1 MLPAWATVL
10 VAIAG
15 AAVTGV
21 IAGLLTTRLR
31 IQHEREERLR
41 ERMLTAADDF
51 VTGAQQAHR
60 GLWETMAAEEQGSTV
75 AERLPAASEL
85 VKVAHDRLA
94 RVKLLFG
101 TDTPAG
107 QAAEATNNELWNY
120 RSALEQEPPASGLA
134 AKANREATAQLNRFT
149 ALARAA
155 LEEPWRLGENLDTP
169 ARRELTD
176 GDNTPRSQPDF
187 VVAWLAYLLGEAQ
200 AAVSWPAY
208 TRLSKRWARARWPE
222 LYFNY
227 AYAIGWAA
235 VLIALIAVSYASPRL
250 RTLCAVVA
258 TWRFAE
264 IAVWYVKLLFDST
277 HRLILSA
284 ERNLLFL
291 TIDAAETVA
300 IVGLWLA
307 AAPGAGP
314 GNLPEWSAALK
325 TFTLNGA
332 ADGYQGWQADVATVI
347 GTVGGLVLIGAGL
360 ALLVGLVSERFRYGP
375 AHSYTGPVRLPK
387 PRWEDYRPGEAGTRS
402 SSVEAEE

>member
-1 MLPAWATVL
+1 MLPAWGTVL

-60 GLWETMAAEEQGSTV
+60 GLWETMSAEEQGSRVTD
-75 AERLPAASEL
+75 RLPAASEL

-94 RVKLLFG
+94 RVELLFG
-101 TDTPAG
+101 TETPAG
-107 QAAEATNNELWNY
+107 KAADATNNALWKY
-120 RSALEQEPPASGLA
+120 RSALEQEPPAMGLA
-134 AKANREATAQLNRFT
+134 AKSNEEALTQLNRFT

-155 LEEPWRLGENLDTP
+155 LAEPWPLGESLGAP
-169 ARRELTD
+169 ARREMTND
-176 GDNTPRSQPDF
+176 HNTPHRQPDF
-187 VVAWLAYLLGEAQ
+187 VVAWLAYLLGKAQ

-208 TRLSKRWARARWPE
+208 TRLSRRWAKARCPG

-235 VLIALIAVSYASPRL
+235 VLVALIALSYASTNL

-291 TIDAAETVA
+291 TIDAAATVV

-314 GNLPEWSAALK
+314 SNLPEWSGALR

-332 ADGYQGWQADVATVI
+332 AERYEGWQADVATVL
-347 GTVGGLVLIGAGL
+347 GTVGGLVLIGVGL
-360 ALLVGLVSERFRYGP
+360 ALLVGLVGERFRYGP
-375 AHSYTGPVRLPK
+375 RRLVHRSP
-387 PRWEDYRPGEAGTRS
+387 PTSEASLAGLPSWRSGYRGKRRRS
-402 SSVEAEE
+402 